1 MLIVPFAMKILAGPL
16 LFLACAVSLSAQT
29 PPAPP
34 LPPLLGDTALKIEVF
49 ATFPSVETPTTVAAA
64 PDGSVYVGNDP
75 RDSRLNTKAPE
86 CTIVRFSADGK
97 KQTVFA
103 KELYSPAGSLW
114 HDGWLYVAHNPLL
127 SRFKDTNGDGV
138 ADVREDLV
146 TNLGPQPHEGL
157 NDHVVSGFTLGM
169 DGFLYISVGDKGV
182 YHATG
187 KDGSEATLQGGGIV
201 RCRPDGTALEV
212 YSGGT
217 RNHLEVNLDAMDRA
231 FTLDNTDDGNGWWT
245 RLCYHIESGY
255 YGYPFYYKNDQTNGL
270 KTPGPQKAQFWPGA
284 PEVNE
289 RFLPC
294 LTDFGGGSPCGGLCY
309 MSDGLPEKYR
319 GKLLFSEWGQRKVS
333 VIDVAPDGASFKFV
347 SNEAMLTEDKGGSF
361 RPMQM
366 YVAADGSL
374 LIADWGYGGWKSGPK
389 TVGTIWRVSW
399 PEAKPAPR
407 LADPEKATVPELITA
422 LDHVDRNERLRA
434 EWALV
439 HRGES
444 VIPQLIETMNNLK
457 AGDVQRAH
465 ALWTMDLIGE
475 GSAELRKTA
484 SGLIQQLLN
493 DKRAN
498 VRIQAIRALGVRGAA
513 IPSMG
518 SSGVA
523 LKSEIAEERLQ
534 TAIALGRI
542 RNPNNFVDVM
552 HALHDDDRWVRF
564 AARAALVKH
573 PLANWGTAGLVS
585 AAPFQKVDDLATQ
598 QLWLVLEST
607 YDPAIVRFLAELNL
621 SSETRLRAID
631 ALGHI
636 AYMPKEWDGHWWATQ
651 PVKSPPPLNS
661 VAWEG
666 TPKAVALLTAALAD
680 AQAPI
685 RLAAAK
691 ALALSTGQ
699 EALPA
704 LRARLTAE
712 QDADVRRQ
720 IVETLGLQKD
730 PATLAVFAQIA
741 LDEKSDAGLRE
752 TAVNAVANIGGKE
765 AKPTLLQL
773 LDVPLSPAV
782 TRRVVEVV
790 GDMRAPEAAAALTRH
805 AASPDAALRVAAFK
819 GLANLGAKANALEL
833 YTAALKDKDFKVVTI
848 ALEAL
853 GNLHDPKS
861 LEALLEYGKKHK
873 GQREYIQALAQ
884 INDPQTLPVMLDA
897 LTNNNVQARRSAINS
912 LKKVRTQSWPLIQEL
927 IAAGKIPAEY
937 QPDLK
942 NAFEAGY
949 IPKWKVLGPFE
960 NVWGA
965 VHPPEAQAL
974 AAGGQPDLK
983 KKYETAEKA
992 DVGWR
997 DANAEQTQGKVD
1009 LADLFKNNGM
1019 VCAYAY
1025 AEINATAAADAR
1037 LFCGS
1042 DDQIAVWLNGKKVHD
1057 FSASRGFDPDTDQV
1071 PIHLEQGLNR
1081 LFVKIGNQSGTWA
1094 FSAHIPGLDGTTF
1107 TPATGLPPDVLQR
1120 NFALALKPDGTFAN
1134 PGDAKHGE
1142 QIFADPNGPL
1152 AAICATCHAVRG
1164 KGGAV
1169 GPDLSAIA
1177 VNYKRPDLITSLHE
1191 PSKTIALGFEQFA
1204 VETKGGE
1211 TFIGAIRQETG
1222 DAVTILGADA
1232 QPHVVK
1238 KGDVKSRTAIHA
1250 SLMPMGLTLGLKPQD
1265 FADLL
1270 AYLET
1275 LKGQ

>member
-1 MLIVPFAMKILAGPL
+1 MKTLIRPL
-16 LFLACAVSLSAQT
+16 LVLTCAASLRAQT
-29 PPAPP
+29 PPAVPPP
-34 LPPLLGDTALKIEVF
+34 LPPLLGDTALKVEVF
-49 ATFPSVETPTTVAAA
+49 ASFPNVETPTTVAAG

-86 CTIVRFSADGK
+86 CTITRFAPDG

-103 KELYSPAGSLW
+103 KDLFSPAGSLW
-114 HDGWLYVAHNPLL
+114 HDGWLYVSHNPLL

-138 ADVREDLV
+138 ADVREDIV
-146 TNLGPQPHEGL
+146 TSLGPPPHEGL

-169 DGFLYISVGDKGV
+169 DGFLYISTGDKGV

-187 KDGSEATLQGGGIV
+187 KDGSEATLQGGGVV

-217 RNHLEVNLDAMDRA
+217 RNHLEVDLDAMDRA

-245 RLCYHIESGY
+245 RLNYHIESGY

-289 RFLPC
+289 RFLPA

-319 GKLLFSEWGQRKVS
+319 GKLLFSEWGQRNVS
-333 VIDVAPDGASFKFV
+333 AIEVAPDGAGFKFV
-347 SNEAMLTEDKGGSF
+347 NRELMLTEDKGGNF

-374 LIADWGYGGWKSGPK
+374 LISDWGFGGWKSGPK
-389 TVGTIWRVSW
+389 TVGTVWRVSW
-399 PEAKPAPR
+399 PDAKPAPR
-407 LADPEKATVPELITA
+407 LANEEKASVEELIKA
-422 LDHVDRNERLRA
+422 LDHVDRDQRLRA

-444 VIPQLIETMNNLK
+444 AIPQLIETMNNLK
-457 AGDVQRAH
+457 ASDVQRAH
-465 ALWTMDLIGE
+465 ALWSLDLIGE
-475 GSAELRKTA
+475 KSAELRKTA
-484 SGLIQQLLN
+484 SGLIRQLL
-493 DKRAN
+493 KAESAN
-498 VRIQAIRALGVRGAA
+498 VRVQATRALATRGAA
-513 IPSMG
+513 EAAG
-518 SSGVA
+518 
-523 LKSEIAEERLQ
+523 EIAALLQDKNAEVRLQ
-534 TAIALGRI
+534 AAIALGRL
-542 RNPNNFVDVM
+542 
-552 HALHDDDRWVRF
+552 HASAGTSGLIKALDDDDRWVRF
-564 AARAALVKH
+564 VSRAALAKIGDWQAVGN
-573 PLANWGTAGLVS
+573 LLTADQVFVNKRTRDQ
-585 AAPFQKVDDLATQ
+585 A
-598 QLWLVLEST
+598 WLTLT
-607 YDPAIVRFLAELNL
+607 YAYDERAVQFLTRIKGPDEYPAL
-621 SSETRLRAID
+621 D
-631 ALGHI
+631 ALGQL

-661 VAWEG
+661 VAWAG
-666 TPKAVALLTAALAD
+666 TATAVKALTDALASN
-680 AQAPI
+680 QAPL

-712 QDADVRRQ
+712 QDPEVRRQ

-730 PATLAVFAQIA
+730 PATLAVFSQIA
-741 LDEKSDAGLRE
+741 LDQKSDAGLRE

-773 LDVPLSPAV
+773 LDVPLSPVA
-782 TRRVVEVV
+782 TRRVVEVL
-790 GDMRAPEAAAALTRH
+790 GDLRAPEAAAGFARH
-805 AASPDAALRVAAFK
+805 AASTDAALRLAAIK
-819 GLANLGAKANALEL
+819 GLSNLGAKANALEI
-833 YTAALKDKDFKVVTI
+833 YTATLKDKDFKVVTA

-873 GQREYIQALAQ
+873 GQRELVTALAQ
-884 INDPQTLPVMLDA
+884 INDPQTLPIMLDG
-897 LTNNNVQARRSAINS
+897 LNNNDQRVRRAAIGS
-912 LKKVRTQSWPLIQEL
+912 LKKMQAQSWPLIQER
-927 IAAGKIPAEY
+927 IAAGKISADYLPEI
-937 QPDLK
+937 K
-942 NAFEAGY
+942 SAFESGY

-965 VHPPEAQAL
+965 MHPPETEAL

-983 KKYETAEKA
+983 KKYTTAEKP

-997 DANAEQTQGKVD
+997 DANAEQSQGKVD
-1009 LADLFKNNGM
+1009 LGDVFKNTGM

-1057 FSASRGFDPDTDQV
+1057 FGASRGFDPDSDQV
-1071 PIHLEQGLNR
+1071 AIHLEQGVNR
-1081 LFVKIGNQSGTWA
+1081 LFVKIGNQSGTWL

-1120 NFALALKPDGTFAN
+1120 NFALALKADGTFAN

-1142 QIFADPNGPL
+1142 QIFSDPNGPL
-1152 AAICATCHAVRG
+1152 AAICATCHVVKG
-1164 KGGAV
+1164 KGGPV

-1177 VNYKRPDLITSLHE
+1177 VNYKRPDLITSIQE
-1191 PSKTIALGFEQFA
+1191 PSKTIALGFEAFA
-1204 VETKGGE
+1204 VETKGGD
-1211 TFIGAIRQETG
+1211 TFLGAIRQETG
-1222 DAVTILGADA
+1222 DAITVLGADA

-1238 KGDVKSRTAIHA
+1238 KADVKSRTAIPA
-1250 SLMPMGLTLGLKPQD
+1250 SLMPPGLTLGLKPQD
-1265 FADLL
+1265 FTDLL